1 MQGRKVN
8 DDITVAGQ
16 ITPADLQDAADAG
29 FRSVLNLRAPL
40 EDGFLADEPQLAA
53 NAGLR
58 YANIP
63 VTKDALND
71 DLTTQVLSE
80 IDSLPKPLL
89 VHCAA
94 GMRAGAMALMNVATR
109 SRMSAKQ
116 AMEKAQAMGFD
127 CNSEPELKAYFE
139 HYVDSHQKQ

>member
-16 ITPADLQDAADAG
+16 ITQDDLQDAAQAG
-29 FRSVLNLRAPL
+29 FKSVLNLRAPL
-40 EDGFLADEPQLAA
+40 EDGFLTDEPQLAA
-53 NAGLR
+53 NSGLR

-80 IDSLPKPLL
+80 IDALPKPLL
-89 VHCAA
+89 IHCAA

-109 SRMSAKQ
+109 SGMSAQQ